1 MGIFKFLFFFVM
13 ISYIAFILVQRFTNN
28 GSVFGYRVFTV
39 ATGSMAGV
47 YDINDVI
54 AVKNY
59 DTNKLKV
66 GDDVAYV
73 GNKGEMQGL
82 MITHRIVKIDK
93 TDTGRI
99 FTTKGVAA
107 PLEDPKITEDQI
119 IGKVVGT
126 IPIITQLN
134 HIVKSQL
141 GFFLLVFVPLVLIIV
156 LEILQT
162 ITDAKIDK
170 EELKLLEKEERK
182 LVNSSDVKKQED
194 KKVSLKKD
202 VIEDIEIL

>member
-1 MGIFKFLFFFVM
+1 M
-13 ISYIAFILVQRFTNN
+13 
-28 GSVFGYRVFTV
+28 
-39 ATGSMAGV
+39 
-47 YDINDVI
+47 
-54 AVKNY
+54 
-59 DTNKLKV
+59 
-66 GDDVAYV
+66 
-73 GNKGEMQGL
+73 
-82 MITHRIVKIDK
+82 
-93 TDTGRI
+93 
-99 FTTKGVAA
+99 
-107 PLEDPKITEDQI
+107 
-119 IGKVVGT
+119 GKVVGT

-182 LVNSSDVKKQED
+182 LVNSSDLKKQED

>member
-1 MGIFKFLFFFVM
+1 MRKIFDNVVFKTFMGIFKFLFFFVM
-13 ISYIAFILVQRFTNN
+13 ISYIAFILIQRFTNN

-73 GNKGEMQGL
+73 GSKGEMQGL

-93 TDTGRI
+93 TDKGRI
-99 FTTKGVAA
+99 FTTK
-107 PLEDPKITEDQI
+107 LW
-119 IGKVVGT
+119 
-126 IPIITQLN
+126 
-134 HIVKSQL
+134 VK
-141 GFFLLVFVPLVLIIV
+141 
-156 LEILQT
+156 
-162 ITDAKIDK
+162 
-170 EELKLLEKEERK
+170 
-182 LVNSSDVKKQED
+182 
-194 KKVSLKKD
+194 
-202 VIEDIEIL
+202 

>member
-13 ISYIAFILVQRFTNN
+13 ISYIAFILIQRFTNN

-141 GFFLLVFVPLVLIIV
+141 GFFLLIIV

-162 ITDAKIDK
+162 ITDAKIEK